1 MIWGNDFSFF
11 GYKLFS
17 NHNMTTFYYW
27 IPIGWSI
34 ILFLFIGATYN
45 LSMHYIFKKQT
56 LKQYVEKQNKFFM
69 FECMLNENCKKKNQS
84 TLIKKKYFE
93 KQNKFFMFQCM
104 LNEKCKKIISFNIDK
119 TNMLKNKTIFLC
131 FNACWMKNAK
141 KKNHSTL
148 IN

>member
-1 MIWGNDFSFF
+1 MIKFFIYCNFEIYANILMKRNYCMNFHKKKFIWFEGMNLFS
-11 GYKLFS
+11 LVISCFS

-69 FECMLNENCKKKNQS
+69 FECMLNENCKKKYQS
-84 TLIKKKYFE
+84 TLI
-93 KQNKFFMFQCM
+93 
-104 LNEKCKKIISFNIDK
+104 K
-119 TNMLKNKTIFLC
+119 TNMLKNKTSFLC

-141 KKNHSTL
+141 K
-148 IN
+148 